1 MLVSSKPPNTLT
13 NSVMTILLPSISSAI
28 GDIAIV
34 TIPLKIKSSAT
45 TYYDLCSLD

>member
-1 MLVSSKPPNTLT
+1 MLVSSKPPNTVST
-13 NSVMTILLPSISSAI
+13 VMTINLPSITSSI

-34 TIPLKIKSSAT
+34 TIPLRIKSSAT